1 MIAVIAGKTYWTFVV
16 LVPFHLHDYPMHVSV
31 SRYSG
36 SLSAVIFNA
45 FCRSSTHT
53 AVRTKVLLE
62 MRRLSGL
69 IVAHVANHLMKFLKI
84 LALSVVLLTSV
95 QAVQQPS
102 AHTKGTPTG
111 KPTGR
116 LKPGEY
122 WWQPQLSPSGP
133 LMVLVSIPEQ
143 TMHVYRNGILVGR
156 STISTG
162 SKGHATPGG
171 VFSILEKKQ
180 EHYSKKY
187 NNAPMPNM
195 QRLTWTG
202 IAMHSGNLPGYP
214 ASHGCIRLPFDF
226 SQLLFSET
234 SKGGTVVVGDGK
246 VPVPHLASSP
256 GLLLAPKDFTP
267 EMLRPLAKNEYDWNP
282 ERSSTGPVTI
292 VVSAA
297 DRALYVY
304 RNGNPIGR
312 AAVEVEGRGSLG
324 DQVYSLLEGTTE
336 RQSSLAPGRAARRW
350 MTVTSRGRSIPADK
364 LAERLRI
371 NPEFANKVYD
381 TIEPGTTVIVTDQP
395 VVRNRGKTA
404 ILEG

>member
-1 MIAVIAGKTYWTFVV
+1 MG
-16 LVPFHLHDYPMHVSV
+16 
-31 SRYSG
+31 
-36 SLSAVIFNA
+36 
-45 FCRSSTHT
+45 
-53 AVRTKVLLE
+53 TKVLLE
-62 MRRLSGL
+62 MRRLSAL
-69 IVAHVANHLMKFLKI
+69 VVAHVANHLMKFLKI
-84 LALSVVLLTSV
+84 LALSVALLTSV

-111 KPTGR
+111 KPAGQ

-122 WWQPQLSPSGP
+122 WWKPQLSPSGP
-133 LMVLVSIPEQ
+133 LMVLVSVPEQ
-143 TMHVYRNGILVGR
+143 TMHVYRNGILIGR

-226 SQLLFSET
+226 SQLLFNET

-267 EMLRPLAKNEYDWNP
+267 EMLHPLAKNAYDWNP
-282 ERSSTGPVTI
+282 ERSSSGPVTI

-312 AAVEVEGRGSLG
+312 AAVEIDGRGSLG
-324 DQVYSLLEGTTE
+324 DHVYSLLEGTTD
-336 RQSSLAPGRAARRW
+336 RQSLLAPGRAAREW
-350 MTVTSRGRSIPADK
+350 MTVTGRGRSVPAEK
-364 LAERLRI
+364 LAQRLRI

-381 TIEPGTTVIVTDQP
+381 TIEPGTTVIITDQP